1 MTAKKKPEPEKVVV
15 LQPEQEEPYR
25 PMAVPEPTPLE
36 RLEALTIEMKVMKD
50 WINRHS
56 RSHTG
61 RDAI

>member
-1 MTAKKKPEPEKVVV
+1 MTAKKKPEPN
-15 LQPEQEEPYR
+15 PDAPREEPYH
-25 PMAVPEPTPLE
+25 PMAVPEPTIND
-36 RLEALTIEMKVMKD
+36 RVEALTIEMKVMKD